1 MNEHTDNLDMFTTAS
16 LSASEQ
22 PLYMCIDLKT
32 FYASVE
38 CADRGLD
45 PFTTKLVV
53 ADPTRSDNTI
63 CLAITP
69 AMKRLG
75 IPNRCRINDIPP
87 GVSYE
92 VAPPRMKHYMDVS
105 ARIVDIYLSFVA
117 PVDLYPY
124 SIDECFIY
132 ISPYLK
138 LYQISA
144 LEFAQRLQKA
154 VLAQTRITA
163 TAGIGTNLFLAKVAL
178 DIRAKHSKNG
188 IGMLNNQL
196 FKKYIWFYTPLTD
209 IWGIGKG
216 TQRHLEKLGI
226 DTLAGVCTM
235 PKKLILKEFGKH
247 GTYLLE
253 HAWGLECMTIPRIKE
268 YKPKAHSITNGQVFM
283 RDYTYQEV
291 FTILH
296 EMTNE
301 SSLDLVRQRVY
312 ASGVSLNIGFSVQ
325 YARIMEGQAN
335 GQFKRSIHSF
345 SSKLCMPTN
354 NENQL
359 YSVFK
364 RLYETNIPH
373 DATIRRVQLS
383 FTGLLLSDSCAAALP
398 CCSNSSTELQNLPQT
413 IVDIRERFGA
423 NYLLKAT
430 SLRPES
436 NARIRNKQIGGHRA

>member
-154 VLAQTRITA
+154 VLTQTRITA

-373 DATIRRVQLS
+373 DATIRRVQLN

>member
-154 VLAQTRITA
+154 VLTQTRITA

-196 FKKYIWFYTPLTD
+196 FKKYIWFYPPLTD

-226 DTLAGVCTM
+226 DTLAGICTM

-268 YKPKAHSITNGQVFM
+268 YTPKAHSITNGQVFM

-325 YARIMEGQAN
+325 YARIIEGQAN

-373 DATIRRVQLS
+373 DATIRRVQLN

-398 CCSNSSTELQNLPQT
+398 CCSDSSTELQNLPQT

>member
-16 LSASEQ
+16 SSAFEQ

-154 VLAQTRITA
+154 VLTQTRITA

-373 DATIRRVQLS
+373 DATIRRVQLN

-398 CCSNSSTELQNLPQT
+398 CCSNSSTELQKLPQT

>member
-1 MNEHTDNLDMFTTAS
+1 MNEHIDNLDVFTTAS

-373 DATIRRVQLS
+373 DATIRRVQLN

>member
-1 MNEHTDNLDMFTTAS
+1 MNEHTDNLDVFTTAS

-154 VLAQTRITA
+154 VLTQTRITA

-301 SSLDLVRQRVY
+301 SSLDLVRQRVC

-373 DATIRRVQLS
+373 DATIRRVQLN

-398 CCSNSSTELQNLPQT
+398 CCSNSSTELQKLPQT

>member
-373 DATIRRVQLS
+373 DATIRRVQLN

>member
-268 YKPKAHSITNGQVFM
+268 YTPKAHSITNGQVFM

-335 GQFKRSIHSF
+335 DQFKRSIHSF

-373 DATIRRVQLS
+373 DATIRRVQLN

>member
-1 MNEHTDNLDMFTTAS
+1 MNEHTDNLDVFTTAS

-154 VLAQTRITA
+154 VLTQTRITA

-373 DATIRRVQLS
+373 DATIRRVQLN

-430 SLRPES
+430 SLRPQS

>member
-1 MNEHTDNLDMFTTAS
+1 MNEHTDNLDVFTTAS

-154 VLAQTRITA
+154 VLTQTRITA

-373 DATIRRVQLS
+373 DATIRRVQLN

>member
-154 VLAQTRITA
+154 VLTQTRITA

-216 TQRHLEKLGI
+216 TQRHLEKLGV

-373 DATIRRVQLS
+373 DATIRRVQLN

>member
-117 PVDLYPY
+117 SVDLYPY

-226 DTLAGVCTM
+226 DTLAGICTM

-364 RLYETNIPH
+364 RLYETNIPP
-373 DATIRRVQLS
+373 DATIRRVQLN

-398 CCSNSSTELQNLPQT
+398 CCSDSSTELQNLPQT

>member
-1 MNEHTDNLDMFTTAS
+1 MNEHTDNLDVFTTAS

-373 DATIRRVQLS
+373 DATIRRVQLN